1 MGGRVKRPD
10 IARYGPPLVAGLA
23 AACVIGLLQL
33 ALPTYLKELD
43 LRISDRMHQ
52 LRGPI
57 RQDPRLVHVNVDDGS
72 VSVLGRWPWPR
83 ALNAQ
88 VVDTL
93 RSLGARAVVFDVLFP
108 FPTNP
113 KQDPKNE
120 NDRAFSQSLAAM
132 GNVYL
137 ASALDLSLS
146 LEAQPDEEAD
156 QKREM
161 QYPTELLRR
170 HTAPAPAHPQ
180 VALYYAK
187 TRFLPMEAFGQVA
200 RGIGHISRTADT
212 DGGVRRNP
220 LLVQVKDRLFPA
232 IAFRIAV
239 DLLDSDLSQV
249 RLEPGVVIVQ
259 NALPFGETVR
269 RDLRIPVDEY
279 GRLTVNFAN
288 TWQEA
293 FLHISAADL
302 LEEAD
307 DPEKRPEL
315 EKNLKGA
322 VALFAASTTGASD
335 TGTVPVESAYPLN
348 GVHMNMINTILTQQ
362 FLVESG
368 PATVIALI
376 LGMGIGIALLSLW
389 LQPYIYLLV
398 AIGAI
403 GGYVAGAWF
412 SFIEFGRILPVAP
425 VVMVGILAS
434 AGMVTYRYAAG
445 EIEKRKTRAAFAP
458 YFAPAVVDMLLN
470 DSTDRLMGGQRKELT
485 ILFSDIVSFTTL
497 CEGIEPEIVQKV
509 LQEYFN
515 EMTRIG
521 FGHQG
526 TLDKF
531 IGDGMLWFF
540 GDPLPQEDHALRAV
554 HTALEMQAAMH
565 PLREKWKQEGR
576 PELAMRLGVN
586 TGVVLVGN
594 MGSDARME
602 YTVMGDAVNLASRV
616 EGANKPFHTEVMMT
630 ERTFEMV
637 KDVVEWRELDLL
649 RVKGKKQGIRVY
661 EVMAARKGELSE
673 LKQQVRTAYNEGLEA
688 YKRRE
693 WAAAAAAFT
702 RTLAIDKTDGPSQLY
717 LERAEEFLATPP
729 PADWDGVYEMKTK

>member
-93 RSLGARAVVFDVLFP
+93 QDLGARAVVFDVLFP

-120 NDRAFSQSLAAM
+120 NDRAFSQALAAM

-137 ASALDLSLS
+137 AGALDLSLS
-146 LEAQPDEEAD
+146 LETQTDEEAD
-156 QKREM
+156 LKREM

-170 HTAPAPAHPQ
+170 NTAPAPANLPT
-180 VALYYAK
+180 ALYYAK

-200 RGIGHISRTADT
+200 HGVGHISRSADT

-232 IAFRIAV
+232 IAFRV
-239 DLLDSDLSQV
+239 VLDLVESDLSKI
-249 RLEPGVVIVQ
+249 RLEPGFIIVGD
-259 NALPFGETVR
+259 ALMPGESVR
-269 RDLRIPVDEY
+269 KDLRIPVDEH

-302 LEEAD
+302 LEEAE

-362 FLVESG
+362 FLVESE
-368 PATVIALI
+368 PATVVLLI
-376 LGMGIGIALLSLW
+376 LGMGIGIALLSLS

-398 AIGAI
+398 AIAAI
-403 GGYVAGAWF
+403 GGDFAGAWVRF
-412 SFIEFGRILPVAP
+412 FEGGGVIPVAP
-425 VVMVGILAS
+425 VVIVGVLSS

-470 DSTDRLMGGQRKELT
+470 DSTDRPMGGQRRELK
-485 ILFSDIVSFTTL
+485 ILFSDIVSFTSL
-497 CEGIEPEIVQKV
+497 CEGIEPEVVQKV
-509 LQEYFN
+509 LQEYLN

-531 IGDGMLWFF
+531 IGDAMLWFF

-554 HTALEMQAAMH
+554 HTALDMQAAMH

-576 PELAMRLGVN
+576 PELAMRLGIN

-602 YTVMGDAVNLASRV
+602 YTVMGEAVNLASRV

-630 ERTFEMV
+630 ERTFEMT
-637 KDVVEWRELDLL
+637 KDIVEWRGLGLF
-649 RVKGKKQGIRVY
+649 RGKGKKQGGR
-661 EVMAARKGELSE
+661 G
-673 LKQQVRTAYNEGLEA
+673 
-688 YKRRE
+688 
-693 WAAAAAAFT
+693 
-702 RTLAIDKTDGPSQLY
+702 D
-717 LERAEEFLATPP
+717 
-729 PADWDGVYEMKTK
+729 